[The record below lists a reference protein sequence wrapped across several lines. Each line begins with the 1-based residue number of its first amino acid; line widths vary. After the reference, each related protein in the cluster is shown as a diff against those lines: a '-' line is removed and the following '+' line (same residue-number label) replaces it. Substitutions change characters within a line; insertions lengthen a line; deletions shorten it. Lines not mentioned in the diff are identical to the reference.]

1 MFWLVLFVI
10 PYAQVTS
17 SAGSRPP
24 ECGALDGGKAAN
36 VWERAKA
43 PELRAYCDLLASG
56 ASKLA
61 GLQGSPRDVLQIADD
76 AEKKFPGKLAPSV
89 LRGRA
94 FERLR
99 RFDDAFA
106 AFAGVRAKDPSQ
118 LEDAPALLAFARSS
132 VRTSHP
138 KEAFD
143 AYTALLPRAVALP
156 AADRGPAYVEAG
168 FVAMARG
175 PSGIDEAVAIFRQA
189 RKDAQDSAQT
199 LAWIG
204 LALSLDR
211 AGSREEAR
219 AVLGER
225 AKPDVKGALADAK
238 QRDVLATAYA
248 TEADAMIA
256 LSLETTDA
264 AGAHEAYKRYID
276 ASGPTG
282 TWTEQAKTAD
292 ASIGKRKR

>member
-1 MFWLVLFVI
+1 MLWFIL
-10 PYAQVTS
+10 YAQVTAAS
-17 SAGSRPP
+17 PGSRPS

-61 GLQGSPRDVLQIADD
+61 GLQGSPRDVIAIADEAD
-76 AEKKFPGKLAPSV
+76 KKFPGKLAPSV

-99 RFDDAFA
+99 KFDDAFA
-106 AFAGVRAKDPSQ
+106 TLSAVRSKDASA
-118 LEDAPALLAFARSS
+118 LEDAPALLAFARSA

-138 KEAFD
+138 KEASV
-143 AYTALLPRAVALP
+143 AYGALLPRAVALP

-175 PSGIDEAVAIFRQA
+175 AAGVDEAVAIFRQA

-199 LAWIG
+199 IAWLG
-204 LALSLDR
+204 LALALDR
-211 AGSREEAR
+211 AGSHDEAR

-225 AKPDVKGALADAK
+225 AKVDVRGALLEARAH
-238 QRDVLATAYA
+238 DVLAPAFA
-248 TEADAMIA
+248 PEADVMLA
-256 LSLETTDA
+256 LALEPTDL
-264 AGAHEAYKRYID
+264 AGARDAYKRYIE
-276 ASGPTG
+276 AAGAAG
-282 TWTEQAKTAD
+282 TWTEHAKA
-292 ASIGKRKR
+292 AEAALGKRKR

>member
-1 MFWLVLFVI
+1 MFLWLVVF
-10 PYAQVTS
+10 AQVTT

-76 AEKKFPGKLAPSV
+76 ADKKFPGKLAPSV

-94 FERLR
+94 YERLR
-99 RFDDAFA
+99 KYDDAFSTLA
-106 AFAGVRAKDPSQ
+106 AVRTKDSSA
-118 LEDAPALLAFARSS
+118 LEDAPALLAFARAA

-138 KEAFD
+138 KESFD
-143 AYTALLPRAVALP
+143 AYSALLPRAVALP
-156 AADRGPAYVEAG
+156 ASDRGPAYVEAG

-175 PSGIDEAVAIFRQA
+175 PNGIDEAVAIFRQA

-199 LAWIG
+199 IAWLG
-204 LALSLDR
+204 LALALDR
-211 AGSREEAR
+211 AGSRDEAR

-225 AKPDVKGALADAK
+225 AKPDVKGALADSK
-238 QRDVLATAYA
+238 TRDVLAPAFA
-248 TEADAMIA
+248 LESDAMLA
-256 LSLETTDA
+256 LALEATDVP
-264 AGAHEAYKRYID
+264 GAHEAYKRYID